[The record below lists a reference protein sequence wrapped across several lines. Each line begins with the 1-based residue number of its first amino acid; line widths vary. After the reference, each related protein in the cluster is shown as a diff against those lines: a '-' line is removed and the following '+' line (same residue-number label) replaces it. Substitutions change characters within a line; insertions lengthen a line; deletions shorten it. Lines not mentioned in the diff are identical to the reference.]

1 MPGAA
6 SLAATNHSKIKNIR
20 LNTLRETQ
28 PVADPRSV
36 IMSFEKD
43 AVSYDHSMKDKVEG
57 K

>member
-1 MPGAA
+1 MEYMPG
-6 SLAATNHSKIKNIR
+6 AATNHSKIKNFR
-20 LNTLRETQ
+20 LNTLTETQ

-36 IMSFEKD
+36 IMD